1 MNIGGAEQGYS
12 CQHWVRRICG
22 GGNSQLAVWK
32 TCKNGQ
38 RFTQEPAV
46 AAAETVDGVYKL
58 HESVARICPLQ
69 PIGRGIITDACGE
82 PDI

>member
-1 MNIGGAEQGYS
+1 MAGGT
-12 CQHWVRRICG
+12 HNLRCG
-22 GGNSQLAVWK
+22 RLARMA
-32 TCKNGQ
+32 Q